1 MVHVCANEKHR
12 LPLGRLLRMLL
23 PPLSKGTEAA
33 WDICAGSDLEKDSA
47 PRKNLS
53 PTPEAHQDGNRGN
66 RGYGAMH
73 CIRET
78 RIFMNFMMDED
89 QANLS

>member
-1 MVHVCANEKHR
+1 
-12 LPLGRLLRMLL
+12 MLL

-53 PTPEAHQDGNRGN
+53 PTPDAHQDGKHREQ
-66 RGYGAMH
+66 RIHGAMH

-78 RIFMNFMMDED
+78 SIFMNFMMDED
-89 QANLS
+89 QGNLS